1 MMDFISCARGPEAAQ
16 RGWRPPPRALRMTG
30 RVGERRATSQTPARR
45 KADVRPVQANT
56 AGIMAS
62 RGSTG

>member
-1 MMDFISCARGPEAAQ
+1 
-16 RGWRPPPRALRMTG
+16 MTG

-45 KADVRPVQANT
+45 KPDARPVQANT